1 LENSDLISLSA
12 SQLQRKR
19 ERERER
25 KCNGN
30 GNNGRE
36 STKPRSEV
44 GDASGGSLGRSG
56 ATVES
61 HWEAQRL
68 FWKHP
73 CLCFSFG
80 SFKHRYSFI
89 KHHLYSH
96 IHLWSSKPRQGWLNY
111 KEKSDFDSA
120 QMKIDTVFDES
131 YLINWVVSRDWFS
144 GEERRKREKGCKFE
158 SSSANKN

>member
-1 LENSDLISLSA
+1 MLENSDLISLSA

-61 HWEAQRL
+61 H
-68 FWKHP
+68 
-73 CLCFSFG
+73 
-80 SFKHRYSFI
+80 
-89 KHHLYSH
+89 
-96 IHLWSSKPRQGWLNY
+96 
-111 KEKSDFDSA
+111 
-120 QMKIDTVFDES
+120 
-131 YLINWVVSRDWFS
+131 
-144 GEERRKREKGCKFE
+144 
-158 SSSANKN
+158 